1 MWPAILAGASIL
13 GKILGGNA
21 QGSAAERQNR
31 NQFGQDQDRTA
42 ASLYGTQQNALLQ
55 ALLARG
61 RDTMDAY
68 QTRQGATTSALG
80 NQSQEATG
88 RYGIQQG
95 ATTSALANQSQENI
109 QRAELGL
116 RAPTARARQSVMGSL
131 MANMQPVTVEGGNPR
146 LAGRVP
152 KISGGLT
159 PAALGADTRQ
169 HGAELSKAALMAQLT
184 GSDVPAA
191 TDFRSGILQAP
202 SATDFKAGILDA
214 PESIDYSKGLMA
226 PPQLQGYQ
234 RPGRGES
241 VMSFLSMLLSGV
253 GDTGSAAMNARAP
266 QFGIG
271 ARNTGLWSDSPG
283 PPPGT
288 RG

>member
-1 MWPAILAGASIL
+1 MLPAILAGASIL
-13 GKILGGNA
+13 GRILGRGA
-21 QGSAAERQNR
+21 QGAANERSNR
-31 NQFGQDQDRTA
+31 NAYTQEDNRQGLQQ
-42 ASLYGTQQNALLQ
+42 YGIQQNALLQ

-61 RDTMDAY
+61 RDTMDGY
-68 QTRQGATTSALG
+68 QTRQGATTAALG

-95 ATTSALANQSQENI
+95 ATTNALANESQENI

-116 RAPTARARQSVMGSL
+116 KAPTARARQSVMGSL
-131 MANMQPVTVEGGNPR
+131 MANMQPVTVQNSNPR

-152 KISGGLT
+152 TISGGLT

-191 TDFRSGILQAP
+191 TDFRGGILKAP
-202 SATDFKAGILDA
+202 GATNFMGGVLDA
-214 PESIDYSKGLMA
+214 PTTDYSQGLMA
-226 PPQLQGYQ
+226 APNRPGYRQ
-234 RPGRGES
+234 AGRGES
-241 VMSFLSMLLSGV
+241 VMSFLGMLLSGAGDV
-253 GDTGSAAMNARAP
+253 GGAMRGASSP

-271 ARNTGLWSDSPG
+271 ARNTGTWSDTP
-283 PPPGT
+283 
-288 RG
+288 